1 VDAKTEGLRQDT
13 LRRYARP
20 AGRWKGLD
28 WLTRA
33 PPSRVWTAA
42 PGGSSLIPMLTNR
55 RTFLAAGTA
64 AAALGP
70 LKLFAQE
77 AAQTL
82 RPMTGDVV
90 PIAREEYQAR
100 IDKARRLMAAHNL
113 GAVLIEPGASLTYF
127 TGVRWWRSER
137 LTAVVI
143 PRDGEAVIVTPHF
156 EEPSVRESLK
166 IPAEIRVWNEH
177 EDPLA
182 LVAGI
187 LRDRRV
193 TAPVGIE
200 ETVRFFAVDGLR
212 RAMPGVE
219 IRPANPVVR
228 GCRMIKSPT
237 ELALMQKA
245 SDITLAAYR
254 HTYPR
259 IEQGMTPAQIGAI
272 MNGATS
278 ALGGNPEFAL
288 VLLGEASAYPHGSGQ
303 PQQVR
308 GGEVVL
314 MDCGCTVQGYQS
326 DISRTFVFGTP
337 TAEQRRVWDQMHQG
351 QALAFRTARLG
362 TPCGAVDDAVR
373 RLYERWGYGPGYR
386 LPGLSHRTGHGIGMD
401 GHEPVNLVHGEA
413 TPLAEGMCFSDEP
426 GLYLPGK
433 FGIRLEDCFYMTA
446 RGPRWFTTPPP
457 SLDRPFD

>member
-1 VDAKTEGLRQDT
+1 MRID
-13 LRRYARP
+13 RR
-20 AGRWKGLD
+20 
-28 WLTRA
+28 
-33 PPSRVWTAA
+33 S
-42 PGGSSLIPMLTNR
+42 
-55 RTFLAAGTA
+55 FLAAGAATA
-64 AAALGP
+64 FLP
-70 LKLFAQE
+70 SFRLFAQQQ
-77 AAQTL
+77 AAADLQ
-82 RPMTGDVV
+82 PMTSDVV

-100 IDKARRLMAAHNL
+100 IDKARRLMGEL
-113 GAVLIEPGASLTYF
+113 GIGALFIEPGASLTYF
-127 TGVRWWRSER
+127 TGVQWWRSER
-137 LTAVVI
+137 LTAAI
-143 PRDGEAVIVTPHF
+143 LPREGDAAIVTPHF

-166 IPAEIRVWNEH
+166 IQADVRVWNEH

-182 LVAGI
+182 VVAGI

-219 IRPANPVVR
+219 IRPGAPVVR
-228 GCRMIKSPT
+228 GCRMIKSAH

-245 SDITLAAYR
+245 ADITLAAYR
-254 HTYPR
+254 YTHPR
-259 IEQGMTPAQIGAI
+259 VERGMTPAQIGAI
-272 MNGATS
+272 MNGATR

-308 GGEVVL
+308 EGEVVL
-314 MDCGCTVQGYQS
+314 MDCGCTVEGYQS
-326 DISRTFVFGTP
+326 DISRSFVHGTP
-337 TAEQRRVWDQMHQG
+337 TAEQRLVWDRMHEG
-351 QALAFRTARLG
+351 QALAFATARVG
-362 TPCGAVDDAVR
+362 TPCGAVDDAAR
-373 RLYERWGYGPGYR
+373 GLYERWGYGPGYR

-433 FGIRLEDCFYMTA
+433 FGIRLEDCFHMGA
-446 RGPRWFTTPPP
+446 AGPVWFTTPPP
-457 SLDRPFD
+457 SIDRPFD